1 MTDQPNTVALANLRR
16 ALALVLDAVEAN
28 HGPSV
33 LVDHDLY
40 FTLGLRKMFS
50 ALPPAPDEFS
60 TCQLA
65 DDLIE
70 VDTILQR
77 ADAGDILT
85 PWHDLQHLVGVL
97 SALAAVD
104 LPDRIR

>member
-1 MTDQPNTVALANLRR
+1 MADPPNTVALAELRR
-16 ALALVLDAVEAN
+16 ALALVLDVVEEN
-28 HGPSV
+28 HGPTV
-33 LVDHDLY
+33 QVDHDLY
-40 FTLGLRKMFS
+40 FTLGLGQMFS
-50 ALPPAPDEFS
+50 AIPPAPDEFS

-65 DDLIE
+65 DDLME

-77 ADAGDILT
+77 ADAGDVLS

-104 LPDRIR
+104 LPDRIG